1 MWQDHSRRLR
11 TLNLDP
17 WSERYPGLRVSHDH
31 FTTASF
37 SLGSSWMPQILLI
50 IVSLGTCSSSMFLIS
65 AHHIPFRPVAKVI
78 SWVMTLS
85 TQSPGT
91 KPSRVQPPPS
101 LQLRYRLHL
110 SSQLTGQ
117 PLILSSASGLP
128 CHKFPLKCKPDRA
141 TPLLI

>member
-17 WSERYPGLRVSHDH
+17 RSERYPGLRVSHDH

-50 IVSLGTCSSSMFLIS
+50 NVSLGTCSSSTFLIS
-65 AHHIPFRPVAKVI
+65 PHHIPFRPVAKVI

-85 TQSPGT
+85 AQSPGT
-91 KPSRVQPPPS
+91 KPSWVQPPPS
-101 LQLRYRLHL
+101 LQLRYHLHL
-110 SSQLTGQ
+110 SSQLMGQ

-128 CHKFPLKCKPDRA
+128 CRKFPLKCKPDCA
-141 TPLLI
+141 TPLLT